1 MYEAL
6 GNVSLDLLRTF
17 EAAARHRSFT
27 AAAQELGTTQPAIS
41 HQPATQ
47 TAGTALGCSLV

>member
-17 EAAARHRSFT
+17 VAVVQAGSIT
-27 AAAQELGTTQPAIS
+27 AAAPRARR
-41 HQPATQ
+41 
-47 TAGTALGCSLV
+47 